1 MANNVIQTQYG
12 KIVISKDVIAT
23 IAGYAATEC
32 YGLVG
37 MASQK
42 LQEGLFELLG
52 RENAKKGIQVNITND
67 TVTIDVYI
75 VVVYGTKINEVA
87 HNVMEKIRYT
97 VEELTGIPI
106 ERVNIIVQ
114 GVKVLD

>member
-1 MANNVIQTQYG
+1 MANNVLQTQHG
-12 KIVISKDVIAT
+12 KIVISKEVIAS

-52 RENAKKGIQVNITND
+52 RENAKKGVRVTIAD
-67 TVTIDVYI
+67 DKVTIDIYV

-87 HNVMEKIRYT
+87 HNVMEKVRYT
-97 VEELTGIPI
+97 VEEMTGIPI